1 MIYYPLNLIPYIF
14 VLTIII
20 IVLNILFIIMLYI
33 SYRKINQLLQDIEGS
48 LRNINDNIEGLATRI
63 SRKKNDQPI
72 NPRKLKKPVDWE
84 Y

>member
-1 MIYYPLNLIPYIF
+1 
-14 VLTIII
+14 
-20 IVLNILFIIMLYI
+20 MLYI